1 MFESL
6 KTQSLEE
13 ISRVTDTRAL
23 EDLRVKYLGKKGL
36 VTAEMSKIATLLPE
50 EKKAFGAQVNAVRDE
65 VTKLLDDKKEQLEE
79 SEINARLETEK
90 VDITLPARPQP
101 EGKIH
106 PIAKVME
113 EITAILSGL
122 GFEFRDGPNIE
133 DDYHNFTALNIPEN
147 HPARQMHDTF
157 YLPSAPPSNLPP
169 QAGGGFSSPLAGGIK
184 GGLRVLRTHTS
195 PVQIRAMENYIK
207 DGAKP
212 PFRIFSMGR
221 TYRSDSDMTHTP
233 MFHQVEALYID
244 RGVNF
249 GHLKWAVNE
258 FVTQFFGSEF
268 EMQFRPSFFPFTE
281 PSAEVDIRWG
291 DRWLEIM
298 GCGMVHENVLKNVG
312 VNPEEYS
319 GFAFGAGIERMAM
332 LKYNIPD
339 LRQFFESDLRWLQ
352 HYGF

>member
-1 MFESL
+1 MAEL
-6 KTQSLEE
+6 DNIQTNAQAE
-13 ISRVTDTRAL
+13 ITSAKDSRAL
-23 EDLRVKYLGKKGL
+23 EELRVKYVGKKGL
-36 VTAEMSKIATLLPE
+36 VTAEMSKIGALPPE
-50 EKKAFGAQVNAVRDE
+50 EKKTFGALVNTVRDA

-79 SEINARLETEK
+79 SEINARLENEK
-90 VDITLPARPQP
+90 VDITLPVRPQQQ
-101 EGKIH
+101 GKIH
-106 PIAKVME
+106 PIAQVTE
-113 EITAILSGL
+113 EIAGILSSL
-122 GFEFRDGPNIE
+122 GFEFHDGPNIE

-157 YLPSAPPSNLPP
+157 YLPPAHDGS
-169 QAGGGFSSPLAGGIK
+169 
-184 GGLRVLRTHTS
+184 LRVLRTHTS
-195 PVQIRAMENYIK
+195 PVQIRAMEK
-207 DGAKP
+207 GKA

-244 RGVNF
+244 KNINF

-258 FVTQFFGSEF
+258 FVRQFFGADF

-281 PSAEVDIRWG
+281 PSAEVDIKWG
-291 DRWLEIM
+291 NRWLEIM
-298 GCGMVHENVLKNVG
+298 GCGMVHANVLKNVG
-312 VNPEEYS
+312 VDPTEYS

>member
-1 MFESL
+1 MSE
-6 KTQSLEE
+6 LENIKSSAQTE
-13 ISRVTDTRAL
+13 ISATKDTRAL
-23 EDLRVKYLGKKGL
+23 EELRVKYLGKKGL
-36 VTAEMSKIATLLPE
+36 VTAEMSKISSLPVE
-50 EKKAFGAQVNAVRDE
+50 EKKSFGALVNAVRDQ
-65 VTKLLDDKKEQLEE
+65 VTKLLDEKKEQLEE
-79 SEINARLETEK
+79 LEINTKLQAEK
-90 VDITLPARPQP
+90 IDITLPIRPAAQ
-101 EGKIH
+101 GKIH
-106 PIAKVME
+106 PIGRVME
-113 EITAILSGL
+113 EITKILSTL

-157 YLPSAPPSNLPP
+157 YLPPAHD
-169 QAGGGFSSPLAGGIK
+169 GT
-184 GGLRVLRTHTS
+184 LRVLRTHTS
-195 PVQIRAMENYIK
+195 PVQIRAMENS
-207 DGAKP
+207 KP
-212 PFRIFSMGR
+212 PYRIFSMGR

-244 RGVNF
+244 KKVNF
-249 GHLKWAVNE
+249 GQLKWAVNE
-258 FVTQFFGSEF
+258 FVSQFFGQDF

-298 GCGMVHENVLKNVG
+298 GCGMVNQNVLKNVG

-339 LRQFFESDLRWLQ
+339 LRQFFESDLRWLN